1 MFSPEVD
8 SLTLAQLAARL
19 NVSPASISIVRQG
32 RPGVSDATRRRI
44 QSALKA
50 NGYSYLPYTPEQS
63 APTGKPDG
71 SPQYIRLLKYYRSA
85 LLTDKNEGFVDAII
99 DAIDAVAR
107 TRNYTLVFSS
117 LSSDEFDQRLP
128 ELAADSCIGLLV
140 IATEMECEEIEK
152 LRILRVPIVVLDCDH
167 PALPFSS
174 VTMNN
179 RDLAYAA
186 VAQLRTLGEV
196 GYLCSSI
203 RTGNFKARGNG
214 YREALHD
221 FGLPER
227 EELCFSV
234 TPGLNAACEDMNR
247 LLDAGRKL
255 PPALFADNDVI
266 AIGAMRAMQ
275 AHGYQLPQ
283 DVNIIGVDNT
293 MLSQICIPALSSIQ
307 ISCAALGEQAIQL
320 LLDQIADPSGEQL
333 HIHIGSRLI
342 AREST
347 AGLNRSTEA

>member
-1 MFSPEVD
+1 M
-8 SLTLAQLAARL
+8 TLAQLAARL
-19 NVSPASISIVRQG
+19 NVSPASVSIVRQG

-140 IATEMECEEIEK
+140 IATEMECAEIEK

-333 HIHIGSRLI
+333 HIHIGSRFI

-347 AGLNRSTEA
+347 AGLNKSAEA

>member
-1 MFSPEVD
+1 MLSPEVG
-8 SLTLAQLAARL
+8 SFTLALLAARL
-19 NVSPASISIVRQG
+19 NVSPASVSIVRQG

-50 NGYSYLPYTPEQS
+50 NGYSYLPYAPEQS
-63 APTGKPDG
+63 APAGKHDG

-99 DAIDAVAR
+99 DAIDAIAR
-107 TRNYTLVFSS
+107 TRNYKLVFSS
-117 LSSDEFDQRLP
+117 LSSNEFDQRLP
-128 ELAADSCIGLLV
+128 ELAEESCIGLLV
-140 IATEMECEEIEK
+140 IATEMEREEIEK
-152 LRILRVPIVVLDCDH
+152 LRILRTPVVVLDCDH

-186 VAQLRTLGEV
+186 VARLRSLGEV

-234 TPGLNAACEDMNR
+234 TPVLNTACEDMNR
-247 LLDAGRKL
+247 LLDAGRRL

-275 AHGYQLPQ
+275 AHGYRLPQ

-293 MLSQICIPALSSIQ
+293 MLSQICTPTLSSIQ

-320 LLDQIADPSGEQL
+320 LLDQIADPSGVQL

-342 AREST
+342 VREST
-347 AGLNRSTEA
+347 AGLNESTET

>member
-1 MFSPEVD
+1 M
-8 SLTLAQLAARL
+8 
-19 NVSPASISIVRQG
+19 
-32 RPGVSDATRRRI
+32 
-44 QSALKA
+44 
-50 NGYSYLPYTPEQS
+50 
-63 APTGKPDG
+63 
-71 SPQYIRLLKYYRSA
+71 
-85 LLTDKNEGFVDAII
+85 
-99 DAIDAVAR
+99 
-107 TRNYTLVFSS
+107 SS
-117 LSSDEFDQRLP
+117 NEFDQRLP
-128 ELAADSCIGLLV
+128 ELAEESCIGLLV
-140 IATEMECEEIEK
+140 IATEMEREEIEK
-152 LRILRVPIVVLDCDH
+152 LRILRTPVVVLDCDH

-186 VAQLRTLGEV
+186 VARLRSLGEV

-234 TPGLNAACEDMNR
+234 TPVLNTACEDMNR
-247 LLDAGRKL
+247 LLDAGRRL

-275 AHGYQLPQ
+275 AHGYRLPQ

-293 MLSQICIPALSSIQ
+293 MLSQICTPALSSIQ

-320 LLDQIADPSGEQL
+320 LLNQIADPSGVQL

-342 AREST
+342 VREST
-347 AGLNRSTEA
+347 AGLNESTET

>member
-19 NVSPASISIVRQG
+19 NVSPASVSIVRQG

-266 AIGAMRAMQ
+266 AIGAMRAVQ

-333 HIHIGSRLI
+333 HIHIGSRFI

-347 AGLNRSTEA
+347 AGLNRSAEA

>member
-1 MFSPEVD
+1 M
-8 SLTLAQLAARL
+8 TLAQLAARL
-19 NVSPASISIVRQG
+19 NVSPASVSIVRQG

-50 NGYSYLPYTPEQS
+50 NGYSYLPYAPEQS
-63 APTGKPDG
+63 APAGKHDG

-99 DAIDAVAR
+99 DAIDAIAR
-107 TRNYTLVFSS
+107 TRNYKLVFSS
-117 LSSDEFDQRLP
+117 LSSNEFDQRLP
-128 ELAADSCIGLLV
+128 ELAEESCIGLLV
-140 IATEMECEEIEK
+140 IATEMEREEIEK
-152 LRILRVPIVVLDCDH
+152 LRILRTPVVVLDCDH

-186 VAQLRTLGEV
+186 VARLRSLGEV

-234 TPGLNAACEDMNR
+234 TPVLNTACEDMNR
-247 LLDAGRKL
+247 LLDAGRRL

-275 AHGYQLPQ
+275 AHGYRLPQ

-293 MLSQICIPALSSIQ
+293 MLSQICTPTLSSIQ

-320 LLDQIADPSGEQL
+320 LLDQIADPSGVQL

-342 AREST
+342 EREST
-347 AGLNRSTEA
+347 AGLNESTEA

>member
-140 IATEMECEEIEK
+140 IATEMECAEIEK

-333 HIHIGSRLI
+333 HIHIGSRFI

-347 AGLNRSTEA
+347 AGLNRSAEA

>member
-8 SLTLAQLAARL
+8 YLTLAQLAARL
-19 NVSPASISIVRQG
+19 NVSPASVSIVRQG

-50 NGYSYLPYTPEQS
+50 NGYSYLPYTPDQS

-140 IATEMECEEIEK
+140 IATEMECAEIEK

-333 HIHIGSRLI
+333 HIHIGSRFI

-347 AGLNRSTEA
+347 AGLNRSAEA

>member
-19 NVSPASISIVRQG
+19 NVSPASVSIVRQG
-32 RPGVSDATRRRI
+32 RPGVSDTTRRRI

-333 HIHIGSRLI
+333 HIHIGSRFI

-347 AGLNRSTEA
+347 AGLNRSAEA

>member
-1 MFSPEVD
+1 M
-8 SLTLAQLAARL
+8 TLAQLAARL
-19 NVSPASISIVRQG
+19 NVSPASVSIVRQG

-99 DAIDAVAR
+99 DAIDAIAR
-107 TRNYTLVFSS
+107 TRNYKLVFSS
-117 LSSDEFDQRLP
+117 LSSNEFDQRLP
-128 ELAADSCIGLLV
+128 ELAEESCIGLLV
-140 IATEMECEEIEK
+140 IATEMEREEIEK
-152 LRILRVPIVVLDCDH
+152 LRILRTPVVVLDCDH

-186 VAQLRTLGEV
+186 VARLRSLGEV

-234 TPGLNAACEDMNR
+234 TPVLNTACEDMNR
-247 LLDAGRKL
+247 LLDAGRRL

-275 AHGYQLPQ
+275 AHGYRLPQ

-333 HIHIGSRLI
+333 HIHIGSRFI

-347 AGLNRSTEA
+347 AGLNRSAEA

>member
-19 NVSPASISIVRQG
+19 NVSPASVSIVRQG

-128 ELAADSCIGLLV
+128 ELAGDSCIGLLV
-140 IATEMECEEIEK
+140 IATEMECAEIEK

-333 HIHIGSRLI
+333 HIHIGSRFI

-347 AGLNRSTEA
+347 AGLNRSAEA

>member
-1 MFSPEVD
+1 M
-8 SLTLAQLAARL
+8 TLAQLAARL

-107 TRNYTLVFSS
+107 TCNYTLVFSS

>member
-1 MFSPEVD
+1 M
-8 SLTLAQLAARL
+8 TLAQLAARL

-333 HIHIGSRLI
+333 HIHIGSRFI

-347 AGLNRSTEA
+347 AGLNRSAEA

>member
-19 NVSPASISIVRQG
+19 NVSPASVSIVRQG

-342 AREST
+342 TREST

>member
-8 SLTLAQLAARL
+8 PLTLAQLAARL
-19 NVSPASISIVRQG
+19 NVSPASVSIVRQG

>member
-1 MFSPEVD
+1 M
-8 SLTLAQLAARL
+8 TLAQLAARL
-19 NVSPASISIVRQG
+19 NVSPASVSIVRQG

-333 HIHIGSRLI
+333 HIHIGSRFI
-342 AREST
+342 ARDST
-347 AGLNRSTEA
+347 AGLNRSAEA

>member
-1 MFSPEVD
+1 M
-8 SLTLAQLAARL
+8 TLAQLAARL
-19 NVSPASISIVRQG
+19 NVSPASVSIVRQG

-140 IATEMECEEIEK
+140 IATEMECAEIEK
-152 LRILRVPIVVLDCDH
+152 LRILRVPIIVLDCDH

-333 HIHIGSRLI
+333 HIHIGSRFI

-347 AGLNRSTEA
+347 AGLNRSAEA

>member
-1 MFSPEVD
+1 M
-8 SLTLAQLAARL
+8 TLAQLAARL
-19 NVSPASISIVRQG
+19 NVSPASVSIVRQG

-50 NGYSYLPYTPEQS
+50 NGYSYLPYAPEQS
-63 APTGKPDG
+63 APAGKHDG

-99 DAIDAVAR
+99 DAIDAIAR
-107 TRNYTLVFSS
+107 TRNYKLVFSS
-117 LSSDEFDQRLP
+117 LSSNEFDQRLP
-128 ELAADSCIGLLV
+128 ELAEESCIGLLV
-140 IATEMECEEIEK
+140 IATEMEREEIEK
-152 LRILRVPIVVLDCDH
+152 LRILRTPVVVLDCDH

-186 VAQLRTLGEV
+186 VARLRSLGEV

-234 TPGLNAACEDMNR
+234 TPVLNTACEDMNR
-247 LLDAGRKL
+247 LLDAGRRL

-275 AHGYQLPQ
+275 AHGYRLPQ

-293 MLSQICIPALSSIQ
+293 MLSQICTPTLSSIQ

-320 LLDQIADPSGEQL
+320 LLDQIADPSGVRL

-342 AREST
+342 VREST
-347 AGLNRSTEA
+347 AGLNESTEA

>member
-1 MFSPEVD
+1 M
-8 SLTLAQLAARL
+8 TLAQLAARL
-19 NVSPASISIVRQG
+19 NVSPASVSIVRQG

-140 IATEMECEEIEK
+140 IATEMECAEIEK

-307 ISCAALGEQAIQL
+307 ISCATLGEQAIQL

-333 HIHIGSRLI
+333 HIHIGSRFI

-347 AGLNRSTEA
+347 AGLNRSAEA

>member
-1 MFSPEVD
+1 M
-8 SLTLAQLAARL
+8 TLAQLAARL
-19 NVSPASISIVRQG
+19 NVSPASVSIVRQG

-140 IATEMECEEIEK
+140 IATEMECAEIEK

-283 DVNIIGVDNT
+283 DVSIIGVDNT

-333 HIHIGSRLI
+333 HIHIGSRFI

-347 AGLNRSTEA
+347 AGLNRSAEA

>member
-19 NVSPASISIVRQG
+19 NVSPASVSIVRQG

>member
-1 MFSPEVD
+1 M
-8 SLTLAQLAARL
+8 TLAQLAARL
-19 NVSPASISIVRQG
+19 NVSPASVSIVRQG

-50 NGYSYLPYTPEQS
+50 NGYSYLPYAPEQS
-63 APTGKPDG
+63 APAGKHDG

-99 DAIDAVAR
+99 DAIDAIAR
-107 TRNYTLVFSS
+107 TRNYKLVFSS
-117 LSSDEFDQRLP
+117 LSSNEFDQRLP
-128 ELAADSCIGLLV
+128 ELAEESCIGLLV
-140 IATEMECEEIEK
+140 IATEMEREEIEK
-152 LRILRVPIVVLDCDH
+152 LRILRTPVVVLDCDH

-186 VAQLRTLGEV
+186 VARLRSLGEV

-234 TPGLNAACEDMNR
+234 TPVLNTACEDMNR
-247 LLDAGRKL
+247 LLDAGRRL

-275 AHGYQLPQ
+275 AHGYRLPQ

-293 MLSQICIPALSSIQ
+293 MLSQICTPTLSSIQ

-320 LLDQIADPSGEQL
+320 LLDQIADPSGVLL

-342 AREST
+342 VREST
-347 AGLNRSTEA
+347 AGLNESTETQAQ

>member
-1 MFSPEVD
+1 M
-8 SLTLAQLAARL
+8 TLAQLAARL
-19 NVSPASISIVRQG
+19 NVSPASVSIVRQG

-140 IATEMECEEIEK
+140 IATEMECAEIEK

-186 VAQLRTLGEV
+186 VAQLRMLGEV

-333 HIHIGSRLI
+333 HIHIGSRFI

-347 AGLNRSTEA
+347 AGLNRSAEA

>member
-1 MFSPEVD
+1 M
-8 SLTLAQLAARL
+8 TLAQLAARL
-19 NVSPASISIVRQG
+19 NVSPASVSIVRQG

-50 NGYSYLPYTPEQS
+50 NGYSYLPYAPEQS
-63 APTGKPDG
+63 APAGKHDG

-99 DAIDAVAR
+99 DAIDAIAR
-107 TRNYTLVFSS
+107 TRNYKLVFSS
-117 LSSDEFDQRLP
+117 LSSNEFDQRLP
-128 ELAADSCIGLLV
+128 ELAEESCIGLLV
-140 IATEMECEEIEK
+140 IATEMEREEIEK
-152 LRILRVPIVVLDCDH
+152 LRILRTPVVVLDCDH

-186 VAQLRTLGEV
+186 VARLRSLGEV

-234 TPGLNAACEDMNR
+234 TPVLNTACEDMNR
-247 LLDAGRKL
+247 LLDAGRRL

-333 HIHIGSRLI
+333 HIHIGSRFI

-347 AGLNRSTEA
+347 AGLNRSAEA

>member
-1 MFSPEVD
+1 M
-8 SLTLAQLAARL
+8 TLAQLAARL
-19 NVSPASISIVRQG
+19 NVSPASVSIVRQG

-140 IATEMECEEIEK
+140 IATEMECAEIEK

-333 HIHIGSRLI
+333 HIHIGSRFI

>member
-1 MFSPEVD
+1 M
-8 SLTLAQLAARL
+8 TLAQLAARL
-19 NVSPASISIVRQG
+19 NVSPASVSIVRQG

-50 NGYSYLPYTPEQS
+50 NGYSYLPYAPEQS
-63 APTGKPDG
+63 APAGKHDG

-99 DAIDAVAR
+99 DAIDAIAR
-107 TRNYTLVFSS
+107 TRNYKLVFSS
-117 LSSDEFDQRLP
+117 LSSNEFDQRLP
-128 ELAADSCIGLLV
+128 ELAEESCIGLLV
-140 IATEMECEEIEK
+140 IATEMEREEIEK
-152 LRILRVPIVVLDCDH
+152 LRILRTPVVVLDCDH

-186 VAQLRTLGEV
+186 VARLRSLGEV

-234 TPGLNAACEDMNR
+234 TPVLNTACEDMNR
-247 LLDAGRKL
+247 LLDAGRRL

-275 AHGYQLPQ
+275 AHGYRLPQ

-293 MLSQICIPALSSIQ
+293 MLSQICTPTLSSIQ

-320 LLDQIADPSGEQL
+320 LLDQIADPSGVRL

-342 AREST
+342 EREST
-347 AGLNRSTEA
+347 AGLNESTEA

>member
-1 MFSPEVD
+1 M
-8 SLTLAQLAARL
+8 TLAQLAARL
-19 NVSPASISIVRQG
+19 NVSPASVSIVRQG

-214 YREALHD
+214 YREALRD

-333 HIHIGSRLI
+333 HIHIGSRFI

-347 AGLNRSTEA
+347 AGLNRSAEA

>member
-1 MFSPEVD
+1 M
-8 SLTLAQLAARL
+8 TLAQLAARL

>member
-19 NVSPASISIVRQG
+19 NVSPASVSIVRQG

-107 TRNYTLVFSS
+107 TRKYTLVFSS

-128 ELAADSCIGLLV
+128 ELAGDSCIGLLV
-140 IATEMECEEIEK
+140 IATEMECAEIEK

-333 HIHIGSRLI
+333 HIHIGSRFI

-347 AGLNRSTEA
+347 AGLNRSAEA

>member
-1 MFSPEVD
+1 M
-8 SLTLAQLAARL
+8 TLAQLAARL
-19 NVSPASISIVRQG
+19 NVSPASVSIVRQG

-107 TRNYTLVFSS
+107 TRNYTQVFSS

-333 HIHIGSRLI
+333 HIHIGSRFI

-347 AGLNRSTEA
+347 AGLNRSAEA

>member
-1 MFSPEVD
+1 M
-8 SLTLAQLAARL
+8 TLAQLAARL
-19 NVSPASISIVRQG
+19 NVSPASVSIVRQG

-186 VAQLRTLGEV
+186 VAQLRALGEV

-333 HIHIGSRLI
+333 HIHIGSRFI

-347 AGLNRSTEA
+347 AGLNRSAEA

>member
-1 MFSPEVD
+1 M
-8 SLTLAQLAARL
+8 TLAQLAARL

-140 IATEMECEEIEK
+140 IATEMECAEIEK

-333 HIHIGSRLI
+333 HIHIGSRFI

-347 AGLNRSTEA
+347 AGLNRSAEA

>member
-1 MFSPEVD
+1 M
-8 SLTLAQLAARL
+8 TLAQLAARL
-19 NVSPASISIVRQG
+19 NVSPASVSIVRQG

-50 NGYSYLPYTPEQS
+50 NGYSYLPYAPEQS
-63 APTGKPDG
+63 APAGKHDG

-99 DAIDAVAR
+99 DAIDAIAR
-107 TRNYTLVFSS
+107 TRNYKLVFSS
-117 LSSDEFDQRLP
+117 LSSNEFDRRLP
-128 ELAADSCIGLLV
+128 ELAEESCIGLLV
-140 IATEMECEEIEK
+140 IATEMEREEIEK
-152 LRILRVPIVVLDCDH
+152 LRILRTPVVVLDCDH

-186 VAQLRTLGEV
+186 VARLRSLGEV

-234 TPGLNAACEDMNR
+234 TPVLNTACEDMNR
-247 LLDAGRKL
+247 LLDAGRRL

-275 AHGYQLPQ
+275 AHGYRLPQ
-283 DVNIIGVDNT
+283 DVNVIGVDNT
-293 MLSQICIPALSSIQ
+293 MLSQICTPTLSSIQ

-320 LLDQIADPSGEQL
+320 LLNQIADPSGVQL

-342 AREST
+342 VREST
-347 AGLNRSTEA
+347 AGLNESTET

>member
-1 MFSPEVD
+1 M
-8 SLTLAQLAARL
+8 TLAQLAARL
-19 NVSPASISIVRQG
+19 NVSPASVSIVRQG

-320 LLDQIADPSGEQL
+320 LLDQIAAPSGEQL
-333 HIHIGSRLI
+333 HIHIGSRFI

-347 AGLNRSTEA
+347 AGLNRSAEA

>member
-1 MFSPEVD
+1 M
-8 SLTLAQLAARL
+8 TLAQLAARL
-19 NVSPASISIVRQG
+19 NVSPASVSIVRQG

-128 ELAADSCIGLLV
+128 ELAVDSCIGLLV
-140 IATEMECEEIEK
+140 IATEMECKEIEK

-333 HIHIGSRLI
+333 HIHIGSRFI

-347 AGLNRSTEA
+347 AGLNRSAEA

>member
-1 MFSPEVD
+1 M
-8 SLTLAQLAARL
+8 TLAQLAARL
-19 NVSPASISIVRQG
+19 NVSPASVSIVRQG

-140 IATEMECEEIEK
+140 IATEMECAEIEK

-266 AIGAMRAMQ
+266 AIGAMCAMQ

-333 HIHIGSRLI
+333 HIHIGSRFI

-347 AGLNRSTEA
+347 AGLNRSAEA

>member
-1 MFSPEVD
+1 M
-8 SLTLAQLAARL
+8 TLAQLAARL
-19 NVSPASISIVRQG
+19 NVSPASVSIVRQG

-128 ELAADSCIGLLV
+128 ELAGDSCIGLLV

-333 HIHIGSRLI
+333 HIHIGSRFI

-347 AGLNRSTEA
+347 AGLNRSAEA